1 MNKIQKMAA
10 RVMNELLAA
19 YENRYFEAAAAEK
32 MSLEFDYS
40 RFEVIIDWAQLCT
53 EEEYEKVQE
62 VDNDYDVA
70 FNRASEAAIKIIFG

>member
-19 YENRYFEAAAAEK
+19 YENGYFDATDAKSMSIDFDCSRY
-32 MSLEFDYS
+32 
-40 RFEVIIDWAQLCT
+40 EVIIDWAQLCS
-53 EEEYEKVQE
+53 EEEYEKIQE

-70 FNRASEAAIKIIFG
+70 FNRASEAVIKILFG